1 MIVPNR
7 HEMNRFSTEVGLSK
21 PDVEKSQGDHGLDIE
36 EERTPS
42 FTSHD
47 NELDNDYYPSFESD
61 KSVIEDEDSP
71 YPEVRSAVANTDDP
85 SLPASTFR
93 AWVLGIFWAILI
105 PGMNQFFYLRYPSVT
120 LGGLAA
126 QLLVFPVGRVWAR
139 FCPNVTVFG
148 IELNPGPFNI
158 KEHVL
163 VTIMATVG
171 APSAYAT
178 DIIAVQRKLY
188 DQDSSFIYRWL
199 LVTSTQLIGFSIG
212 GIVQRFLVSPA
223 SMIWPNTL
231 VSCALFNTLH
241 SQNYAGIG
249 QHEGIS
255 REKFFAYVF
264 IGAMVWYFFP
274 GYIFQALSTFTWACW
289 IAPDNVKINQLFGY
303 KSGLGLS
310 LLTFDWN
317 QIAFS
322 GSPLATPWWA
332 EVNVMIGFF
341 ILYWLFTPIVYY
353 TNVWFTQYLPISST
367 FTYDNTGKPYNVTL
381 IIGPDGS
388 LDEKAYQEYSPLYIP
403 AAFLAS
409 YGISF
414 LAISATLTHAIIYFW
429 KPILSQLSRSERE
442 QPDVHARLMK
452 NYPRVPEWYYACVF
466 AVTFMLAC
474 VTIEIWPSGLPVWAL
489 LLALFIAILYIIPIG
504 MIQAMTNRQVGLN
517 VITELIIGFLV
528 PGKPNAMMLFKTYG
542 YITMSQAMQFTA
554 DVKLGHYMKVPPRA
568 MFWAQ
573 IVATLIAGTVQ
584 LLVQAWMFDHIPDLC
599 DHDQK
604 DNFVCAGTQ
613 VFGTASIIWG
623 VVGPRLLFTNGHAYF
638 ALCFF
643 FIIGAACPVII
654 WLITRWYPNKIL
666 GYINFP
672 LIFTGV
678 NMIPPAT
685 AVNYVPWAI
694 LGFLFQFVIR
704 RRHFSYWAKYN
715 YVLSAAL
722 DVGTAFGV
730 ILVYFCLQYPLNGR
744 LGFNSIQQWWGNQVF
759 KQTTDWQNAAL
770 ISLQSGETFGPKA
783 SRS

>member
-1 MIVPNR
+1 MIMPNR
-7 HEMNRFSTEVGLSK
+7 HEMNRFSTEVGNNNLSK
-21 PDVEKSQGDHGLDIE
+21 PDSDVEKSQ
-36 EERTPS
+36 
-42 FTSHD
+42 
-47 NELDNDYYPSFESD
+47 
-61 KSVIEDEDSP
+61 DEDSP

-85 SLPASTFR
+85 SMPASTFR
-93 AWVLGIFWAILI
+93 AWVLGIFWAILL

-126 QLLVFPVGRVWAR
+126 QLLVFPVGRAWAR
-139 FCPNVTVFG
+139 FCPNVMVFG
-148 IELNPGPFNI
+148 IEVNPGPFNI

-171 APSAYAT
+171 APYAYAT

-188 DQDSSFIYRWL
+188 NQDSSFIYRWL

-241 SQNYAGIG
+241 SQIYSGIG
-249 QHEGIS
+249 QREGIS
-255 REKFFAYVF
+255 REKFFTYVF

-303 KSGLGLS
+303 KSGLGFS

-317 QIAFS
+317 QIAFA
-322 GSPLATPWWA
+322 GRWA

-353 TNVWFTQYLPISST
+353 TNVWFTQYMPISST

-414 LAISATLTHAIIYFW
+414 LAISAIIYFW
-429 KPILSQLSRSERE
+429 KPIRSQLSRSERE

-474 VTIEIWPSGLPVWAL
+474 VTIEIWSSGLPVWAL

-517 VITELIIGFLV
+517 VITELIIGFLIPV
-528 PGKPNAMMLFKTYG
+528 TPLKTYG
-542 YITMSQAMQFTA
+542 YITMSQ
-554 DVKLGHYMKVPPRA
+554 DSDKVPPRA

-623 VVGPRLLFTNGHAYF
+623 VVGPRLLFANGHAYLF
-638 ALCFF
+638 ISLAYTLFNEALCFF

-654 WLITRWYPNKIL
+654 WLITRWYPNRIL
-666 GYINFP
+666 GYIN

-678 NMIPPAT
+678 SMIPPAT

-694 LGFLFQFVIR
+694 LGFLFQFVVR

-759 KQTTDWQNAAL
+759 KQTTDWQNAAR
-770 ISLQSGETFGPKA
+770 ISLQSGETFGFAHLFRLLAK
-783 SRS
+783 S